1 MGAAIFLILFALGV
15 LLSTV
20 GGLIGLIDAFRVSPV
35 WGLLSFFV
43 PFALLVFCIKFWGS
57 RKWAKISL
65 ITTLAGLLSMLA
77 GVPFMAG
84 FVRQQMADLQNQAEE
99 SPLGQAPSDQVP
111 TDQVPIDQVPIE
123 EPPTDQVPVDQVPV
137 DQVPIDQAPAANG
150 NPEFAT
156 PMVPAA
162 PQLANIASAELI
174 QSTDPEERIRQIN
187 NRRPDPF
194 ATVPIPPPPP
204 PAPTLPTGAAPT
216 GTSPTA
222 IAPTGTTPTAVAPTG
237 VAPTAP
243 RPGGTTAGT
252 TPTAPRPG
260 GTTAGTTPTAPR
272 PGGGTAAQPAG
283 PGGQPG
289 SPSPG
294 AVALAPLPALPQ
306 PTQAQQVTVT
316 GVVTI
321 GDRNY
326 AIVQS
331 PDEPTGRYVAA
342 GQRVAGGAVLVKRID
357 MRGNEPIVVL
367 EQNGVE
373 VSHSV
378 GVREEAEVPAAS

>member
-1 MGAAIFLILFALGV
+1 MGAAVFLILFALGI

-20 GGLIGLIDAFRVSPV
+20 GGVIGLVDAFRVSPT

-77 GVPFMAG
+77 GIPFIAG
-84 FVRQQMADLQNQAEE
+84 FISQQIAQGG
-99 SPLGQAPSDQVP
+99 GQMGEISTDPGSI
-111 TDQVPIDQVPIE
+111 DQVPIDQVPI
-123 EPPTDQVPVDQVPV
+123 DQVPI
-137 DQVPIDQAPAANG
+137 DQVPIDQAPAETPPADASS
-150 NPEFAT
+150 PDFAT

-174 QSTDPEERIRQIN
+174 QSTDPEERVRQIN

-194 ATVPIPPPPP
+194 ATVPVPPPPQVTPPPP
-204 PAPTLPTGAAPT
+204 PAGSPTPAAPANTGIPAAPT
-216 GTSPTA
+216 AT
-222 IAPTGTTPTAVAPTG
+222 APT
-237 VAPTAP
+237 
-243 RPGGTTAGT
+243 TTAGGG
-252 TPTAPRPG
+252 APQPS
-260 GTTAGTTPTAPR
+260 
-272 PGGGTAAQPAG
+272 PGGGTAAQPTG
-283 PGGQPG
+283 PGGQPAAQ
-289 SPSPG
+289 PG
-294 AVALAPLPALPQ
+294 EIALAPLPSLPE
-306 PTQAQQVTVT
+306 PTQAQEVVVT

-321 GDRNY
+321 GNRTY

-342 GQRVAGGAVLVKRID
+342 GQRVAGGSVLVKRID
-357 MRGNEPIVVL
+357 MRGNEPVVVL

-378 GVREEAEVPAAS
+378 GVQEEEEAAAAAT

>member
-1 MGAAIFLILFALGV
+1 MGAAIFLIFVALGV
-15 LLSTV
+15 LLSMV
-20 GGLIGLIDAFRVSPV
+20 GGLIGLVDAFRVSPV

-84 FVRQQMADLQNQAEE
+84 FVRQQMAGLQDQAENG
-99 SPLGQAPSDQVP
+99 SLGEAPGDQVP
-111 TDQVPIDQVPIE
+111 VDQVPIE
-123 EPPTDQVPVDQVPV
+123 EPPTDQVPVDQVP
-137 DQVPIDQAPAANG
+137 IDQAPAANG
-150 NPEFAT
+150 DPEFAT

-204 PAPTLPTGAAPT
+204 PPATALPTGAAPT

-222 IAPTGTTPTAVAPTG
+222 MAPTGRSPIAAAPTGTS
-237 VAPTAP
+237 PTAP
-243 RPGGTTAGT
+243 RTGGTTAGR
-252 TPTAPRPG
+252 TPTASRPG
-260 GTTAGTTPTAPR
+260 GTTPTAPR
-272 PGGGTAAQPAG
+272 PGGGTAAQPGG

-289 SPSPG
+289 TPSPG
-294 AVALAPLPALPQ
+294 AIALAPLPALPQ

-357 MRGNEPIVVL
+357 MRGSEPVVVL

-378 GVREEAEVPAAS
+378 GVQEEEQQESPAAT